1 MFSLSETGA
10 VLLSN
15 LPLVNVVRGSAA
27 LRRDAQVPQ
36 LPRGRSH
43 HARTH
48 QVHEAT
54 GESFNFSNQLV
65 VRNIVLM
72 IVNLCIVETSNIRL
86 RKQTIERRSFS

>member
-1 MFSLSETGA
+1 MYMYPVAIIFTTFVFPLSETGA

-15 LPLVNVVRGSAA
+15 LPLVDVVRWSPA

-43 HARTH
+43 HAGTH

-54 GESFNFSNQLV
+54 GEFLLF
-65 VRNIVLM
+65 
-72 IVNLCIVETSNIRL
+72 TSA
-86 RKQTIERRSFS
+86 SCS